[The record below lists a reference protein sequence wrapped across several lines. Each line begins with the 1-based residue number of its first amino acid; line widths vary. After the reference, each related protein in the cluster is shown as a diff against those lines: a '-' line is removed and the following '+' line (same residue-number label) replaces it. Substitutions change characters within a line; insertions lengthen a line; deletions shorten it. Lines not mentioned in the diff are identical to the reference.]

1 MWASS
6 RRPLSSLEMAV
17 VEQNSVALGLT
28 LDALMENAGR
38 ATAEE
43 ATRHLPSPPGR
54 IAVVAGPGNNGG
66 DGTCAAFYL
75 LQWGYSPEI
84 WLSHPPIEIRS
95 RAAQRCFDRVKNRVP
110 VRVGCPRPED
120 LATMPL
126 VVDALL
132 GTGQSGRLRSP
143 TREAVAAIRA
153 SGAPVLS
160 VDVPTGITDPDGLRP
175 SWTVTFTIPK
185 ESMESGLVG
194 ELTVRDIGMPPN
206 AWMQTGPGEFHFF
219 PLPKEPRG
227 RNGRLVVIGGGPY
240 TGAPALAALSALR
253 AGAERATVVTPE
265 AAASAVRAASPN
277 LIVRSAGSDR
287 FRPTDVPEILDM
299 VRSAPPGAVVLGMGA
314 GAHPE
319 TTEALRAVIAA
330 LAPELPLVVDADGL
344 AALPSATPG
353 ESSPPPSIGLIAT
366 PNAGE
371 FERVFH
377 GPSSGSFEERSSA
390 AERIAKERG
399 IMLVVKGSPD
409 ILTDGESTV
418 ANHHHH
424 LAMTVGGVGDV
435 LAGVLGS
442 LLAQGLPPL
451 HAARLGSYWTGEA
464 GLRAAGHRGFGT
476 LATDVIDEL
485 PAALVMGLQRVER
498 TA

>member
-17 VEQNSVALGLT
+17 VEQNTVALGVT

-43 ATRHLPSPPGR
+43 ATRHLPPPPAR
-54 IAVVAGPGNNGG
+54 VAVIAGPGNNGG

-84 WLSHPPIEIRS
+84 WLTHPPVEIRS

-110 VRVGCPRPED
+110 VRGGIPRTEE
-120 LATMPL
+120 LSTMPL
-126 VVDALL
+126 VLDALL

-160 VDVPTGITDPDGLRP
+160 VDVPTGVTDPDGLRP

-185 ESMESGLVG
+185 ESMEPELVG
-194 ELTVRDIGMPPN
+194 ELTIRDIGMPPN
-206 AWMQTGPGEFHFF
+206 AWRQTGPGEFHFF

-240 TGAPALAALSALR
+240 TGAPALAALAAMRS
-253 AGAERATVVTPE
+253 GAERATVVTPE
-265 AAASAVRAASPN
+265 VAANAVRAYSPN
-277 LIVRSAGSDR
+277 LIVHAAGSDR
-287 FRPTDVPEILDM
+287 FRPTDVPMILDI
-299 VRSAPPGAVVLGMGA
+299 VRSGSVGAVVLGMGA

-319 TTEALRAVIAA
+319 TVEALRAVIEA

-344 AALPSATPG
+344 SALPTNTPG
-353 ESSPPPSIGLIAT
+353 APPSDSRLGLIAT
-366 PNAGE
+366 PNSGE

-377 GPSSGSFEERSSA
+377 GPASGSFEERSAA
-390 AERIAKERG
+390 AERVAQEQHLT
-399 IMLVVKGSPD
+399 LVVKGSPD

-418 ANHHHH
+418 GNHHHH

-442 LLAQGLPPL
+442 LLAQGLRPL
-451 HAARLGSYWTGEA
+451 HAARLGTYWTGEA
-464 GLRAAGHRGFGT
+464 GLRAAAHRGLGT
-476 LATDVIDEL
+476 IATDVIDEL
-485 PAALVMGLQRVER
+485 PSALVSGLQRVER
-498 TA
+498 SV

>member
-17 VEQNSVALGLT
+17 VEQNSVALGVT

-43 ATRHLPSPPGR
+43 ATRHLPSPPAR
-54 IAVVAGPGNNGG
+54 VAVIAGPGNNGG
-66 DGTCAAFYL
+66 DGACAAFYL

-84 WLSHPPIEIRS
+84 WLTHPPVEIRS

-110 VRVGCPRPED
+110 VRVGIPRAED

-143 TREAVAAIRA
+143 TREAVSAIRS

-160 VDVPTGITDPDGLRP
+160 VDMPTGITDPDGLRP
-175 SWTVTFTIPK
+175 AWTVTFTIPK
-185 ESMESGLVG
+185 EPMGSAPVG

-206 AWMQTGPGEFHFF
+206 AWTQTGPGEFHFF
-219 PLPKEPRG
+219 PVPKEPRG

-240 TGAPALAALSALR
+240 TGAPALAALAAMR
-253 AGAERATVVTPE
+253 AGAERATVLTPE
-265 AAASAVRAASPN
+265 VAADAVRAYSPN
-277 LIVRSAGSDR
+277 LIVRAVGSDR
-287 FRPTDVPEILDM
+287 FRSTDVPEILET

-319 TTEALRAVIAA
+319 TTDALRSVIAA
-330 LAPELPLVVDADGL
+330 LAPELPIVVDADGL
-344 AALPSATPG
+344 AALPATSPG
-353 ESSPPPSIGLIAT
+353 EPSVRIGPAILAT
-366 PNAGE
+366 PNTGE

-377 GPSSGSFEERSSA
+377 GPGTGSFEERCSA
-390 AERIAKERG
+390 AERIATEHHLT
-399 IMLVVKGSPD
+399 LVVKGSPD

-418 ANHHHH
+418 GNHHHH
-424 LAMTVGGVGDV
+424 LGMTVGGVGDV
-435 LAGVLGS
+435 LGGVLGS
-442 LLAQGLPPL
+442 LLAQGVRPL
-451 HAARLGSYWTGEA
+451 HAARLATYWTGEA
-464 GLRAAGHRGFGT
+464 GLRAGAHRGFGI
-476 LATDVIDEL
+476 LATDVVEEL
-485 PAALVMGLQRVER
+485 PGALVVGLQRVER
-498 TA
+498 TV